1 MALIKCQHFWLGQL
15 DRDAAFVR
23 AFSFDFSKAFDSVS
37 HRILFSKLASYD
49 INPYIKNWIIS
60 LGSYSLRSTERKL
73 FSLYTNA
80 NSYKDNTEFDGL
92 IAQAKALKNSDRV
105 GFQEQCHEDFAVL
118 GQFCAKIITLGL

>member
-1 MALIKCQHFWLGQL
+1 MRRL
-15 DRDAAFVR
+15 V
-23 AFSFDFSKAFDSVS
+23 VS
-37 HRILFSKLASYD
+37 RS
-49 INPYIKNWIIS
+49 N
-60 LGSYSLRSTERKL
+60 SLRSNERKL

-105 GFQEQCHEDFAVL
+105 GLQEQCHEDFAVL